1 MSPRESDVK
10 ASARTSTLASQ
21 WLLENLPALSAAVVE
36 RTFASDPKLE
46 KKYGNSG
53 RSKCEE
59 DAMYHLHF
67 LSSALAVDS
76 EKVFVDYVGW
86 AKIVLHS
93 RGIPVADLANTLD
106 AMRYVLRRQAPKRL
120 ALAGKYVEAASAA
133 LPMLPEH
140 APTLIDS
147 SMRHGKLANSYLNSL
162 LVFKRD
168 EAVAS
173 LVRELDAG
181 LTFQDLFQYVLSP
194 VQKEVGRLWQEKRIT
209 VVQEHYC
216 TAATD
221 MLLLSYRRKF
231 LGTRRNVTAV
241 AVCADGEEHCLGIK
255 MFSDILESD
264 GWRTS
269 YIGPKCPNADVL
281 DYLQKNRTDLI
292 AVSVT
297 TPLNLVNAKR
307 LIAAIK
313 ALPSSHVPAVLVGGS
328 VLNSEPDLWKRMGA
342 DGWGATVLEG
352 LDVANRL
359 VGEQN

>member
-1 MSPRESDVK
+1 MSPHKSDAK
-10 ASARTSTLASQ
+10 ASASTLASH
-21 WLLENLPALSAAVVE
+21 WLFEHLQELSAAIVE
-36 RTFASDPKLE
+36 RTFASHPKLR
-46 KKYGNSG
+46 KKYGKRG

-76 EKVFVDYVGW
+76 EKMFVDYIGW
-86 AKIVLHS
+86 AKIVLCS
-93 RGIPVADLANTLD
+93 RAIPVADLAGTLD
-106 AMRYVLRRQAPKRL
+106 AVRYVLRRKAPKRVA
-120 ALAGKYVEAASAA
+120 ALSCEYVDAASAA
-133 LPMLPEH
+133 LPTLPEH
-140 APTLIDS
+140 APTLIDPS
-147 SMRHGKLANSYLNSL
+147 RRHGRLANSYLNSL

-181 LTFQDLFQYVLSP
+181 MSFQDLFQYVLSP

-255 MFSDILESD
+255 MFSDMLESD
-264 GWRTS
+264 GWKIS

-297 TPLNLVNAKR
+297 TPLHLASAKR
-307 LIAAIK
+307 LIADIK
-313 ALPSSHVPAVLVGGS
+313 TLPGTHLPAVLVGGAI
-328 VLNSEPDLWKRMGA
+328 LNSEPDLWKRLGA
-342 DGWGATVLEG
+342 DGWGATALEG
-352 LDVANRL
+352 LEVANRL
-359 VGEQN
+359 VSETD